1 MVISSLK
8 CQQGQLWLKWPRLL
22 VVHRVRYSERLQGGN
37 EERKKEIISKASL
50 MFGAL
55 MTVGVSADNAALL
68 VEVYQQ
74 RRNIVSVRLKG
85 TEKR

>member
-1 MVISSLK
+1 MVISSSK

-37 EERKKEIISKASL
+37 EECKKEIISKASL
-50 MFGAL
+50 VFGAL

-68 VEVYQQ
+68 VEEEEEE
-74 RRNIVSVRLKG
+74 ILFL
-85 TEKR
+85 